1 MLPPSFVICRP
12 KSKMSLSRFFL
23 LVIGF
28 SFLIISCKKDKTNT
42 VQGVA
47 GLVAF
52 NLAPDQNQLM
62 VTLDGNYFT
71 STPLL
76 YSRYTGKYF
85 GVYEGDHTVVSF
97 DNASNVDLANADFT
111 FKDSGYYS
119 LYFMGYKSHY
129 RNFIVEDKLAS
140 IPKSTEKSFI
150 RYLYAIPDSLGA
162 HVTISNAGIN
172 TFDENNT
179 YGNITGFKQL
189 EPGNVVVKIK
199 NGSGDIDEQRT
210 VDLEANGIYTI
221 LLQGTTQSTDTL
233 QKVKISMIKN
243 GVAK

>member
-1 MLPPSFVICRP
+1 
-12 KSKMSLSRFFL
+12 MSLRSVFL
-23 LVIGF
+23 LVIG
-28 SFLIISCKKDKTNT
+28 SSLLLISCKKDKPTPT
-42 VQGVA
+42 PGVA

-62 VTLDGNYFT
+62 VALDGNYFT

-85 GVYEGDHTVVSF
+85 GVYEGDHTIVSF
-97 DNASNVDLANADFT
+97 DNASNLDLAKVDFT

-119 LYFMGYKSHY
+119 LFFMGYKSLY
-129 RNFIVEDKLAS
+129 RNFIVEDNLAS
-140 IPKSTEKSFI
+140 IPKSSGKSFI

-179 YGNITGFKQL
+179 YGNITGFKQI
-189 EPGNVVVKIK
+189 EPGNAEVKIK
-199 NGSGDIDEQRT
+199 NASGDIDLQRT
-210 VDLEANGIYTI
+210 VDLEENGIYTI

-233 QKVKISMIKN
+233 QKVMINLIKN